1 MCSMTVEVRVQLCG
15 TFAVEVKGRNVG
27 QDLPGRQGRL
37 LFCYL
42 VLNRP
47 QPLTR
52 PMLIDALWG
61 ETPPPAAASALTVL
75 ISKLRSALGPYLIRG
90 RTELAIVLPEP
101 CHVDVEHAVA
111 ALDSAE
117 SAVTNEQWAR
127 AWYASLAAE
136 FVSRRTLLPDSEA
149 GWLDVWRRRLDDVRV
164 RALECYATACL
175 GLGGTELVAAE
186 RSAREL
192 VDLAPLRETS
202 HLLLMRSLAARG
214 NIAEALAAYEHLRV
228 LLREELG
235 TMPEPRI
242 QHLYRHLL
250 G

>member
-1 MCSMTVEVRVQLCG
+1 MQQDVGVRVQLCG
-15 TFAVEVKGRNVG
+15 MFAVEVNGSSVG

-37 LFCYL
+37 LFTYL

-47 QPLTR
+47 QPLPR
-52 PMLIDALWG
+52 PMLMDALWG
-61 ETPPPAAASALTVL
+61 EAPPPAAASALTVL
-75 ISKLRSALGPYLIRG
+75 ISKVRSALGPSLVRG
-90 RTELAIVLPEP
+90 RTELAVVLPEP
-101 CHVDVEHAVA
+101 CHVDVEHALA
-111 ALDSAE
+111 ALHTAE
-117 SAVTNEQWAR
+117 SAVTAEQWTQ

-149 GWLDVWRRRLDDVRV
+149 GWLDAWRRRLGDLRV

-186 RSAREL
+186 RSSREL
-192 VDLAPLRETS
+192 VELAPLRETG

-214 NIAEALAAYEHLRV
+214 NIAEALTAYERLRV
-228 LLREELG
+228 LLRDELG
-235 TMPEPRI
+235 TVPEPGV
-242 QHLYRHLL
+242 QDLYRRLL